1 MTGIPRSLGA
11 AVCAAA
17 GLAIVLAWSAQS
29 SGAQTPRPQ
38 PTPQQTPQQTPVF
51 RASTNAVQVDAYP
64 TRDGRI
70 IEGLTA
76 KDFQVFEDGKPQ
88 TIETADF
95 IRIEPNAVDS
105 LKVDPNTQEE
115 GNRLAQD
122 PRNRVFVIFLD
133 HYHSSLA
140 GSYSVARPV
149 VTFLNRLLTPGDLF
163 GVATPVMRPSE
174 LILGR
179 RVETIEDQ
187 LQKHWT
193 WGWQN
198 GAISLDPEEEGLVRC
213 YGEKIALDIT
223 ARTREDRTLN
233 TLGTFVDYLGKLREA
248 RKALILFSRGWRLYE
263 PDLGTL
269 NSMMTN
275 ERTGQSPMGVN
286 GAGQL
291 SITPPNVPGYADWK
305 WCAGEADRAYRLDN
319 RRRFNLLID
328 QANRANVA
336 FYPVNTDGVASG
348 ARPETLLALAENTD
362 GISATTNDFNAGLR
376 KIADDLSAYYLLT
389 YSPTN
394 TKNDGA
400 YRRIDV
406 KVNTPGVRIKARR
419 GYIAPGAEPKA
430 TTGGSAG
437 APAKAA
443 APSGVTGAL
452 DVLSRL
458 RVNAELFTYGIVDG
472 NDLAVGIELPQGS
485 TTKTEWQKGAD
496 VQVSITGDPG
506 APAAAR
512 IEAGTRGVVVRM
524 PKPAGAGPFRVNVKV
539 TGAAAAVVSDR
550 IDVNPGAPG
559 VLGEPII
566 YRAAPA
572 GSAPLR
578 AAADFQFWKTERVHV
593 EFAVTGG
600 LDSREG
606 RVLARDGS
614 VVPVPVQITEKE
626 RDGKPI
632 VAADVG
638 LAALAAGD
646 YVLEVI
652 ATQKGTETKKYVPI
666 RVVR

>member
-1 MTGIPRSLGA
+1 MTRYGRAIL
-11 AVCAAA
+11 AAA
-17 GLAIVLAWSAQS
+17 CAVLVWAGSSPTAQS
-29 SGAQTPRPQ
+29 GQQTPPQ
-38 PTPQQTPQQTPVF
+38 PTPQQTPVF

-76 KDFQVFEDGKPQ
+76 KDFQILEDGKPQ

-95 IRIEPNAVDS
+95 IRIEPNAIDS

-115 GNRLAQD
+115 GNRLAAD

-149 VTFLNRLLTPGDLF
+149 VTFLNRLLSPGDLF
-163 GVATPVMRPSE
+163 GVATPLMRPSD
-174 LILGR
+174 LIFGR

-193 WGWQN
+193 WGMQH
-198 GAISLDPEEEGLVRC
+198 GLISYSPDEERLIRC
-213 YGEKIALDIT
+213 YGQDFYGNSIALDIT
-223 ARTREDRTLN
+223 ARTREEKTLN

-248 RKALILFSRGWRLYE
+248 RKALILFSRGWELYE
-263 PDLGTL
+263 PDLATL
-269 NSMMTN
+269 NKLMTN
-275 ERTGQSPMGVN
+275 ERSGTPTMGVN

-291 SITPPNVPGYADWK
+291 AIKPPNDLGYADWN
-305 WCAGEADRAYRLDN
+305 WCASEADRAYRLDD
-319 RRRFNLLID
+319 RKRFRDLIE

-336 FYPVNTDGVASG
+336 FYPVNTDGVVSG
-348 ARPETLLALAENTD
+348 ARPETLLSLAENTD

-376 KIADDLSAYYLLT
+376 KISDDLSAYYLLT

-394 TKNDGA
+394 NKNDGA

-406 KVNTPGVRIKARR
+406 KVNAPGVRIKARR
-419 GYIAPGAEPKA
+419 GYIAPGAEPRS
-430 TTGGSAG
+430 TSGTGTG
-437 APAKAA
+437 AAPKPA

-458 RVNAELFTYGIVDG
+458 RPSAELFSYGVIEG
-472 NDLAVGIELPQGS
+472 NELAVGVELPQGS
-485 TTKTEWQKGAD
+485 TTKPEWSKGAD
-496 VQVSITGDPG
+496 VQVSVTGDAG
-506 APAAAR
+506 APVAAK
-512 IEAGTRGVVVRM
+512 IEAGTRGVIVRL
-524 PKPAGAGPFRVNVKV
+524 PKPAGAGPFRLNVKV

-550 IDVNPGAPG
+550 IDVAAPVAG

-578 AAADFQFWKTERVHV
+578 AAADFQFWRTERVHV
-593 EFAVTGG
+593 EFAV
-600 LDSREG
+600 EG
-606 RVLARDGS
+606 ALERRDGHILGKDGNA
-614 VVPVPVQITEKE
+614 VAVPVQVTEKE

-632 VAADVG
+632 LAADVG
-638 LAALAAGD
+638 LSALAAGD
-646 YVLEVI
+646 YVLEVV
-652 ATQKGTETKKYVPI
+652 AARNGTESKKYVPI
-666 RVVR
+666 RIVR